1 MPPPPSF
8 RPGDRLRVGGDAAT
22 VRYVGPVAGKGPDAW
37 VGLEWDDEARGKH
50 DGSVGGR
57 RYFAVRSTAPASG
70 SLIRAP
76 ALAAGAA
83 KLAALLPRADAAA
96 AAVAAAAAAARE
108 GGGGGG
114 NSIGNGGGGGF
125 VVAVTAAAV
134 EADVERARRAAGGA
148 SASDLRRLRELV
160 APPSS
165 ARDM

>member
-70 SLIRAP
+70 SLVRAP
-76 ALAAGAA
+76 ALDAVAERGTCLATA
-83 KLAALLPRADAAA
+83 LAARYGGGGAGENDAVVVGGACVCVRRRGNGVARRQPFGTPKARRADA
-96 AAVAAAAAAARE
+96 VGRQ
-108 GGGGGG
+108 
-114 NSIGNGGGGGF
+114 
-125 VVAVTAAAV
+125 
-134 EADVERARRAAGGA
+134 RRQH
-148 SASDLRRLRELV
+148 
-160 APPSS
+160 
-165 ARDM
+165 